1 MSNVKIFL
9 PRFLLFVFVVS
20 HGMLSFAM
28 TQEELDEVVAR
39 EVLMFEHHED
49 SQSAIEHLI
58 TVDGVSRKQL
68 ADSFAKVALRH
79 MNAPVTSESGYA
91 CNGALYSLGEFAT
104 ESQLTNLLFVAMNS
118 TNLNAQTALSAYHA
132 RKSRCLEFLNLA
144 ENFLSRSDIGVN
156 EKSTAWRLLAEDCDC
171 EDTVVS
177 KYRERTL
184 RLAHIH
190 VEKIDENTPYADDL
204 LVKHERGYELSEKRR
219 LMVMALLQTKNPKI
233 KTEFLQ
239 RKYSG
244 VLRQFERPSK

>member
-1 MSNVKIFL
+1 MSNVKMVL
-9 PRFLLFVFVVS
+9 PRFSLILFVAS
-20 HGMLSFAM
+20 HCLVSFAM

-58 TVDGVSRKQL
+58 TVDGVSREQL

-104 ESQLTNLLFVAMNS
+104 ESQLTNLFFVAMNS
-118 TNLNAQTALSAYHA
+118 TNLNARTALSAYHT
-132 RKSRCLEFLNLA
+132 RKSRSMEFLNLA
-144 ENFLSRSDIGVN
+144 ECFISRKDIGIN

-171 EDTVVS
+171 EDAVPS

-184 RLAHIH
+184 WLAHSH
-190 VEKIDENTPYADDL
+190 VGKIDENTPYADDL
-204 LVKHERGYELSEKRR
+204 LVKHERGYESSEKRR
-219 LMVMALLQTKNPKI
+219 LVVMALLQTKNPKI
-233 KTEFLQ
+233 KTEFLK

-244 VLRQFERPSK
+244 VLRQFERSSK